1 MDNNYGQQVLQQA
14 QSSYVHDLQSLDTLR
29 RQGLQGKGE
38 EEQALRKAAEHFE
51 SIFMSQ
57 LLSSMRQANEVFGS
71 DNPLNTQYTKFYEDM
86 HDQQLSSDLAKHG
99 SLGLADLIVQQLS
112 PGGTSNYTPA
122 SLLPVANLET
132 TMAQRGIRVLR
143 DDAQNGAAAEPE
155 ILNRIPAL
163 KLAAEGSDWSAA
175 NPVEFL
181 ERLAPFAKQ
190 AAENADI
197 SPVTV
202 LAQAALETGWGQ
214 HVIPTAAG
222 ESSNNVFNIKADQR
236 WAGKTAATA
245 TVEFYQGVAQRE
257 GAQFRAYGSV
267 EESFHD
273 YVNFLQSNPR
283 YQQALETGRDAVQ
296 FAEQLQQ
303 AGYATDP
310 EYANKIKRIMNSDAM
325 RTIRQQFG
333 F

>member
-1 MDNNYGQQVLQQA
+1 MDQHYGQQLLQQA

-38 EEQALRKAAEHFE
+38 EAQALRQAAEHFE

-57 LLSSMRQANEVFGS
+57 LLSSMRQANEIFAA

-86 HDQQLSSDLAKHG
+86 HDQQLSANLAKSG

-112 PGGTSNYTPA
+112 PEAQSHYTPA

-132 TMAQRGIRVLR
+132 SLAQRGIRVQR
-143 DDAQNGAAAEPE
+143 DEVRLGSEATSVLAQ
-155 ILNRIPAL
+155 RIPAL
-163 KLAAEGSDWSAA
+163 KLALDGHDWRSA

-181 ERLAPFAKQ
+181 QRLAPYAKQ
-190 AAENADI
+190 MAAEAGV

-214 HVIPTAAG
+214 YVIATEQG
-222 ESSNNVFNIKADQR
+222 ESSNNLFNIKADQR
-236 WAGKTAATA
+236 WSGEKTTTLTKEVNQGKEQTET
-245 TVEFYQGVAQRE
+245 
-257 GAQFRAYGSV
+257 AQFRVYRTVA
-267 EESFHD
+267 ESFRD
-273 YVNFLQSNPR
+273 YLNFLQSNPR
-283 YQQALETGRDAVQ
+283 YQQALAVGQDGIQ
-296 FAEQLQQ
+296 FANALQQ

-310 EYANKIKRIMNSDAM
+310 DYANKIKRIMHSDAM
-325 RTIRQQFG
+325 QAIRQQFG
-333 F
+333 L